1 LGLFKGLP
9 MNYFYRL
16 QIFYLSIF
24 QPSKLFERINRLPWY
39 QGLLHEWIAD
49 VEIAPQS
56 RLLEIGSATGVLSE
70 YLFSQYEVTSGV
82 DNAPKMI
89 AKAKENYPHIDFQVA
104 DASSLPFKDEAFSVV
119 VASSLINLVEER
131 QEILNEML
139 RVCKRDGKVLLL
151 FPLEGFSDDALL
163 QVSSDLGL
171 KGFSQMALKMWHK
184 MAKKMSVATVE
195 DLLKE
200 SDFEILSTKEYL
212 SGMVGTVVIGG
223 IDE

>member
-1 LGLFKGLP
+1 
-9 MNYFYRL
+9 MNYLYHL

-39 QGLLHEWIAD
+39 QGLLHEWID
-49 VEIAPQS
+49 EVKIASQS
-56 RLLEIGSATGVLSE
+56 RLLEIGSATGVLSA
-70 YLFSQYEVTSGV
+70 YLFSKYRVTSV

-89 AKAKENYPHIDFQVA
+89 ARAKENYPYIDFQVA
-104 DASSLPFKDEAFSVV
+104 DASHLPFKDESFSVV

-151 FPLEGFSDDALL
+151 FPLEGFSDDGLL
-163 QVSSDLGL
+163 KVSSDLEL

-184 MAKKMSVATVE
+184 MAKKMSVEAVE
-195 DLLKE
+195 ELLKE
-200 SDFEILSTKEYL
+200 SGFAILSTKKYL
-212 SGMVGTVVIGG
+212 SGMVGTVVIGV